1 MARLRIEFSG
11 ASTVVPLARGETT
24 VGRSNRCTIHLPD
37 PRLGEIQFR
46 IQPKEG
52 GYRLK
57 DDGSGIGTKVNG
69 RPVFATA
76 LAHGDVIEAGALRCT
91 FLAEEGVV
99 AAPVAAPAPPVDRP
113 VATARSV
120 DAGHPRAKLLIGGGL
135 GGVALL
141 LVVMLLLREDPEK
154 GASRLWVDALAALRE
169 SRERPEG
176 AAASLERA
184 KALLDGIVERYRE
197 TKTAGTA
204 EVALKDVRRAL
215 DDLRT
220 VARDRQAL
228 SGEVPDAESHFARLA
243 RMKDG
248 AHPAVVLGIERIEE
262 GLKRGLIARE
272 ESRFNDRA
280 QRARALLSERRFAD
294 ALALWRGFETDN
306 YFYRR
311 RAEDALSEIVKGI
324 SVQYR
329 AILRLAGESGD
340 IDARIG
346 LLEANRPLFKGTEHF
361 DDLEVRISALKARKN
376 QPVVVAEAPV
386 KPPVEKP
393 PGEKPPPEEKGPYA
407 DPPAVADLVRARRYG
422 EAAAT
427 LRGVSRH
434 ALAPVRIEELT
445 LLANLMADLV
455 AAIGARPA
463 DFTDVLLPDGKG
475 RGEAVGADSRQLLLT
490 RGGVEVRCAW
500 EDVSPKSFVRLF
512 RQAGFGKP
520 PRLAIAVFFDEE
532 AQPKEAEE
540 AYLDFFRSEQA
551 PTTLSRILAR
561 RRGIAEPAQ
570 GFLLFRERLMT
581 AEERDRILL
590 GEQIDKLA
598 KESRTCSA
606 KRRPEVWAEL
616 ARLGAP
622 ATEALAHCIRDRRA
636 AAAEELKAHK
646 AFTGSRWAAKHGT
659 DLTQRREAALK
670 FILDATAYPYPN
682 KSEEAQREAERLVDR
697 VRELYERPYP
707 LLLAGSEEGKAID
720 QEVRDLDERLARV
733 DPLAEPIYE
742 AVAEEIT
749 RRLDMRTVALD
760 GRDQK
765 RIDYN
770 LAVERYNRTLPG
782 TTADAEERANVDAVN
797 AYRWMMGLESV
808 KLDERLVR
816 AARKHS
822 IEMKQLNYFE
832 HDSPTASLKSPSQ
845 RARREGYG
853 GGVSENIARGASTGV
868 EAFVQWFRSSG
879 HHRNML
885 LGHTDLG
892 CGACDHHWWTQNFGS
907 ASGKSL
913 SPPQVPP
920 DPDPPGESGN
930 GLPAPK

>member
-1 MARLRIEFSG
+1 VARLRIEFSG

-46 IQPKEG
+46 IQPKETG
-52 GYRLK
+52 FRLK
-57 DDGSGIGTKVNG
+57 DDGSGIGTHVNG
-69 RPVFATA
+69 RPVFATT
-76 LAHGDVIEAGALRCT
+76 LAHGDVIEAGNVRCV

-99 AAPVAAPAPPVDRP
+99 EVAAPAPPVDRP
-113 VATARSV
+113 VARARAV
-120 DAGHPRAKLLIGGGL
+120 ETGHPRAKLFLWGGL

-141 LVVMLLLREDPEK
+141 ILALLLLRKDPEK
-154 GASRLWVDALAALRE
+154 EAGVLWSDALAALRE
-169 SRERPEG
+169 SREKPEG
-176 AAASLERA
+176 APAALERA
-184 KALLDGIVERYRE
+184 RGLLEEIGARFGR

-215 DDLRT
+215 EDLRS
-220 VARDRQAL
+220 VARDKQAL
-228 SGEVPDAESHFARLA
+228 AGEVPDAESHYARLA

-248 AHPAVVLGIERIEE
+248 AHPAVIRGIEEIEE
-262 GLKRGLIARE
+262 SLRHGLIARDE
-272 ESRFNDRA
+272 RSFSERA
-280 QRARALLSERRFAD
+280 QRARALLTERRFAE
-294 ALALWRGFETDN
+294 AIALWRAFETEN

-311 RAEDALSEIVKGI
+311 RAEDALAEIEKGI
-324 SVQYR
+324 SEQYR
-329 AILRLAGESGD
+329 AILRLAGDGAD
-340 IDARIG
+340 LDARIG
-346 LLEANRPLFKGTEHF
+346 LLEANRPLFRGTEHF
-361 DDLEVRISALKARKN
+361 DDLEVRISALRARKN
-376 QPVVVAEAPV
+376 LPVVVLDAPK

-393 PGEKPPPEEKGPYA
+393 PGETPPPEEKGPYA

-445 LLANLMADLV
+445 LLANLMADLA
-455 AAIGARPA
+455 AAIAANPA
-463 DFTDVLLPDGKG
+463 AFTDVVLPDGKG
-475 RGEAVGADSRQLLLT
+475 RGDATGADGKELVLVK
-490 RGGVEVRCAW
+490 GGAEVRCPW
-500 EDVSPKSFVRLF
+500 EQVPPKSFVRLF
-512 RQAGFGKP
+512 RQAGFAKP
-520 PRLAIAVFFDEE
+520 PRLAVAIFFDEE

-551 PTTLSRILAR
+551 PTTLSRVLAR
-561 RRGIAEPAQ
+561 RRGIAEPPQ
-570 GFLLFRERLMT
+570 GFLLFRERLVT
-581 AEERDRILL
+581 TEERDRILL
-590 GEQIDKLA
+590 GEQIEKLA
-598 KESRTCSA
+598 KEARTCSA
-606 KRRPEVWAEL
+606 KRRLELWAEL
-616 ARLGAP
+616 QRLGPP
-622 ATEALAHCIRDRRA
+622 ATEALAQSIRDRRA
-636 AAAEELKAHK
+636 AAAEELKTHK
-646 AFTGSRWAAKHGT
+646 AFSGARWAAKHGA
-659 DLTQRREAALK
+659 DLTQRREDALR
-670 FILDATAYPYPN
+670 FILDAAAYPYPN
-682 KSEEAQREAERLVDR
+682 KSEEAQKEAERLVDR

-707 LLLAGSEEGKAID
+707 LLLAGSEDAKALD
-720 QEVRDLDERLARV
+720 REVRDLDERLASV

-742 AVAEEIT
+742 AAVEETT

-765 RIDYN
+765 RIEYN
-770 LAVERYNRTLPG
+770 LAVEKYNRDLPG
-782 TTADAEERANVDAVN
+782 TSADAEERANVDAVN

-808 KLDERLVR
+808 KLDERLLR

-832 HDSPTASLKSPSQ
+832 HDSPTPSLKSPSQ

-868 EAFVQWFRSSG
+868 EAFAQWFRSSG

-885 LGHTDLG
+885 LNHTDLG

-913 SPPQVPP
+913 SPPATPP
-920 DPDPPGESGN
+920 DPDPPGQSGN
-930 GLPAPK
+930 GMPAPK